1 MAAAAG
7 TTDVL
12 LKELLTGIEA
22 IKNLQK
28 QWKAIKV
35 KGTRTTAKTQKV
47 ATDRRNK
54 AIKIKEKMNEV
65 YATYL
70 APGKPMRKR
79 IVGEIVKTYH
89 SGTRGKG
96 VGTSETR
103 EKGIL
108 AKPLSFLDPL
118 DALKAKRWPFKE
130 EEDMKPWTD
139 LQAALSGTSEAQSG
153 SYNEL
158 DLFDDSFDYQYHD
171 RIGSGRSLPFD
182 DLNRYQ
188 PLISE
193 EYNDVSGSGSPLLIG
208 GVVGASA
215 VVIIMLI
222 FCLGLAFGMVI
233 CWGCSQQRAL
243 DVKREKEEMH
253 WIDDENRNEV

>member
-1 MAAAAG
+1 MAAAG
-7 TTDVL
+7 TTDHAGPIKDLLEGIVSIQSHFREWKKSKKGAKYATKKRAKATAVRNEMKRVYDDL
-12 LKELLTGIEA
+12 LKPARPLIAGTGYKEA
-22 IKNLQK
+22 
-28 QWKAIKV
+28 
-35 KGTRTTAKTQKV
+35 GTTTH
-47 ATDRRNK
+47 
-54 AIKIKEKMNEV
+54 KEPLFSKKD
-65 YATYL
+65 ADALL
-70 APGKPMRKR
+70 APLDGLNPWSPSKCA
-79 IVGEIVKTYH
+79 IAI
-89 SGTRGKG
+89 
-96 VGTSETR
+96 TSE
-103 EKGIL
+103 KIL
-108 AKPLSFLDPL
+108 CMTQWNALQNALLKLSKSD
-118 DALKAKRWPFKE
+118 
-130 EEDMKPWTD
+130 
-139 LQAALSGTSEAQSG
+139 AQSG

-182 DLNRYQ
+182 DHNRYQ

>member
-47 ATDRRNK
+47 AADRLKK
-54 AIKIKEKMNEV
+54 AGEIKTKMGQV
-65 YATYL
+65 YDTYL
-70 APGKPMRKR
+70 APTKPMRKR

-103 EKGIL
+103 GKGMVADAISL
-108 AKPLSFLDPL
+108 LKPLD
-118 DALKAKRWPFKE
+118 DLKNTGWSITSE
-130 EEDMKPWTD
+130 GMKPWTY
-139 LQAALSGTSEAQSG
+139 LQAALPGTSKAQSG